1 MSDIFLSYAR
11 TDHERARALARVIES
26 RGWSVFFDRDIV
38 AGEPFRDVIAR
49 ALNSARCVIV
59 LWSHASAES
68 DWVVDEAEVGKQR
81 GILLL
86 DLADWSGAPDDKR
99 LDPLFESITRLT
111 GVAARKPEPEP
122 DVRSGNVFVSYARED
137 TDYVQ
142 DLISLLRNSGLP
154 VWADDRIDFGDRWW
168 RTIVA
173 NIRSSVAM
181 VVVMTPAAEESK
193 WVEREILLAD
203 KLEKPIFPL
212 LLRGEAFALLITL
225 QHHDVTNGSMPPA
238 TVINTLRRLAGGIG
252 EVRREAQPGFAS
264 EVGERRGLVKG
275 LRSWLARLTG
285 A

>member
-1 MSDIFLSYAR
+1 MLEPVRVPLGF
-11 TDHERARALARVIES
+11 RALH
-26 RGWSVFFDRDIV
+26 F
-38 AGEPFRDVIAR
+38 
-49 ALNSARCVIV
+49 
-59 LWSHASAES
+59 
-68 DWVVDEAEVGKQR
+68 
-81 GILLL
+81 L
-86 DLADWSGAPDDKR
+86 DLADWRGAPDDKR

>member
-1 MSDIFLSYAR
+1 
-11 TDHERARALARVIES
+11 
-26 RGWSVFFDRDIV
+26 
-38 AGEPFRDVIAR
+38 
-49 ALNSARCVIV
+49 
-59 LWSHASAES
+59 
-68 DWVVDEAEVGKQR
+68 
-81 GILLL
+81 
-86 DLADWSGAPDDKR
+86 
-99 LDPLFESITRLT
+99 
-111 GVAARKPEPEP
+111 
-122 DVRSGNVFVSYARED
+122 
-137 TDYVQ
+137 
-142 DLISLLRNSGLP
+142 
-154 VWADDRIDFGDRWW
+154 
-168 RTIVA
+168 
-173 NIRSSVAM
+173 M